1 MNYSVSKRSL
11 VACNLTGD
19 AADSVHASAQLVASA
34 SGMVH
39 SVDRATV
46 QLEPSGAFIPEN
58 SSVPREVGLL
68 RAGRGT
74 SHS

>member
-1 MNYSVSKRSL
+1 MQSNR
-11 VACNLTGD
+11 AGD
-19 AADSVHASAQLVASA
+19 AADSAHASAQLVASA
-34 SGMVH
+34 SRTVH

-58 SSVPREVGLL
+58 SSGPREVGLL

>member
-1 MNYSVSKRSL
+1 MVGNCSL
-11 VACNLTGD
+11 LQSNRVGNN
-19 AADSVHASAQLVASA
+19 ADSAHASAQLVAGA
-34 SGMVH
+34 SRTVH

-58 SSVPREVGLL
+58 SSVPNEVGLL